1 MAESKVRLP
10 SGVEV
15 VIKHKDEASEEDVLK
30 FAFNEYV
37 TNQDPGT
44 KIGSSIAQ
52 GIDTLQ
58 QAYGSSLEGLGEI
71 LDAES
76 LQQLGGDI
84 VLKNQAEIDAR
95 LFRESQAPTDQ
106 SQVAKALD
114 YVSELAGQSAPQMA
128 TAMGGAAIGGAIG
141 TLGGPLAPLTIPAG
155 AFLGG
160 FISNMPYFYGSNR
173 ERQKEAIEKGYK
185 TEVDEGAA
193 MLAAI
198 PQSSLDAIVSAV
210 GAKFI
215 ATPAMKMSGG
225 FFTKVAKG
233 SAAGSLIEV
242 PTEIGQTVLE
252 RAQAGLPLT
261 GDEAFSEY
269 IDAGVGGAVLGGLFG
284 GAGGAATSVRAD
296 FGKDSAV
303 GTGKTKKSD
312 LKKEVEDR
320 PALEVPRTVQVEY
333 KELDGQ
339 VRVFPLAVT
348 EGQDPMATAEEALAG
363 RYDPAFGLT
372 VTDRAQPVGPEQEL
386 DLPDQAPDPTQ
397 EEVPVQP
404 EAAVPTQEQAPVEQA
419 PVEPETAVSE
429 GIGPYDD
436 SELTEPNS
444 ITGNVRTLNEIFD
457 RGKKTWENTSG
468 DPRRAQ
474 GTSNTIGKNFGEKA
488 KEAHM
493 RGWKSSMEAELK
505 ERQAR
510 KAPTPEQAPEARSF
524 SLPQNLSKTAQPKYQ
539 QSGEIKFASDLERA
553 AYSATT
559 STSSDP
565 AKRKRTKYRKL
576 LQDAGYSS
584 AEINAMGREVRSQM
598 RDQYDLGGPGSELFV
613 ALPQDVVAEA
623 SATYIP
629 KRYVGEQAE
638 QAPPFFQSFSP
649 EQYDEGRF
657 VDLETKKDLSD
668 QTFEGGSIRIEGGRP
683 VLETSDNASETIL
696 DSKAS
701 EEGPLV
707 RTNLFKQKAGWKWTK
722 APDGAPSTIVS
733 VEQGPK
739 HYYTLDFSSAK
750 PLTLKTYPS
759 KKSEPRG
766 RPTTRGKVKLGNPV
780 GEISIRGKKH
790 TVYDRVTV
798 GEPDVVAEA
807 AQQNEFKEDIPN
819 EQWLKDKVE
828 DVIDQGTNKAGSP
841 RLGSTT
847 GYFKDLKP
855 IKLSLETTKNVK
867 GYNGEHLRLDQSKV
881 DKLTKELEVDGKFEY
896 PPLIGI
902 AHNGEPYII
911 EGNHRIA
918 ASQKAGIPIDIEV
931 KYFDGGQRKAVEG
944 WKPDELKINKKPDVV
959 AEAAPLDKVSSK
971 NQVDVVDSTVTK
983 LVDPVDTDPAEG
995 GKVRSIAKRFALK
1008 TGIIDFKKLFK
1019 TTGAL
1024 KVSERVYK
1032 STVKKAAEKISKVLD
1047 KSFIQF
1053 PKFEAWYSSRLN
1065 MAMKIFQELDPDLSK
1080 PEDQFIMKTL
1090 LAVTS
1095 NGNEVSDQTAES
1107 FRIYQDWKRTGTLDQ
1122 KSTQGT
1128 REETILEH
1136 LRLVDVLIAKVGW
1149 KDLEAFM
1156 SKVGPVSELRK
1167 ELQSRFGFTK
1177 KQAKDMTNG
1186 ELVTE
1191 VVPYS
1196 LFLGPKLGSFFNNL
1210 SGNFDTTTM
1219 DRWFMRTFGRTM
1231 GDQLVKVDI
1240 QKPKQRLIEAIDS
1253 LIADP
1258 GSNLFKT
1265 LKGLKVLPKFGKA
1278 INANQIKRIATYFA
1292 LKANRQ
1298 GLSSVENEVRL
1309 AINGM
1314 VKVSD
1319 GFKLMEA
1326 PASGSHRRFIRA
1338 VMKEALDD
1346 FNKRNNTNFTPAEA
1360 QAILW
1365 YYEKLI
1371 HESNGSRQ
1379 KGEAPDYA
1387 AGANAIYRSINGRDS
1402 GQFVRS
1408 DVIRRRGDLSGG
1420 TQELQQGQQPDVTAQ
1435 AAQPEVEDRGPQD
1448 TFDNGGQ
1455 VMDFVESTFDAV
1467 ADKIGIAIRPAM
1479 GVNYVARY
1487 NATQQVIEYNPMA
1500 LLNRSKSGVKA
1511 AMREEIIHAAMHN
1524 VLMQQQRKTGRSR
1537 NPGDVWVDF
1546 FETFAKT
1553 LTAQERVDIGDV
1565 YQSLTTYHA
1574 LGAEYSRAVVQN
1586 LLYGEFSEQYQMQ
1599 SKGGPAWDAIVQLLR
1614 SVQAYMAKVLG
1625 PMRKTNPE
1633 AAQLIVDSV
1642 ELLKAADP
1650 SIRPKNQDVVA
1661 QAYDATDKNTA
1672 KENTEAGERVGQD
1685 ASDRVR
1691 DERKWFESEIF
1702 QRDKISKALTPVVT
1716 RLRRINVKFARL
1728 FSKLDE
1734 KIRFR
1739 NLKYRKQSVNFFNK
1753 LNAIKGNEF
1762 LELKQLIFFS
1772 PTPQEADSFTS
1783 KNRIQR
1789 RDALLHKHGLL
1800 NMYRL
1805 DVQPILEELYIEYN
1819 KSGMPDMG
1827 YLEDYFPHVINDLN
1841 GLIKSYGHK
1850 TKRTFEVLVRDENLR
1865 RSKITDKNGD
1875 PAGLP
1880 EMDSEERARFFQDFL
1895 QNKLRKDL
1903 NGVNIPANAKGR
1915 SIALIPEDKLKFYDD
1930 PGQAFGKYTSSM
1942 VTALENYKVIGS
1954 TNKSGELGEL
1964 GQLTEDLFNQ
1974 GLIDQADVDQLKS
1987 LTELATVQFSK
1998 ENPIFRLAGVFTYAS
2013 TLIDVGTVAVQV
2025 LDLYKVLMQ
2034 RGPSAMLKGVY
2045 RTVTGNREY
2054 DLERDF
2060 GFSEKQIM
2068 AEFDDHGFGDKAL
2081 AFGLR
2086 YIVPFQQ
2093 MDAAMKHSS
2102 VEAALIDFLRKAK
2115 SDVGSKKYNQL
2126 VDELTIT
2133 LGREDAMKAVTAFRL
2148 DRYKDSPEAK
2158 AALSEELLQ
2167 RQPMTYLQVPETY
2180 RRNPGSRLFYK
2191 LKTFMLLDINF
2202 NREMA
2207 LNDLLGPEKT
2217 LKQRTKALKILTS
2230 MALALAA
2237 IGMPKDMLMDWIR
2250 GKDTYLPDHVANA
2263 LLGIFGLN
2271 KYALKTVF
2279 ESGPIDAV
2287 ADRFTPAAYNIFDNI
2302 EDDLM
2307 SWVNGNKE
2315 ISEFQMWANA
2325 PLFDVWGR
2333 FTDKFK
2339 NQQERIRGEKRKKGQ
2354 RPTIQRF

>member
-1 MAESKVRLP
+1 MAVSSVLAPNGKTYTFEHPDGASQEDLFKFVHQSSQVKP
-10 SGVEV
+10 KAQATKPGVVENV
-15 VIKHKDEASEEDVLK
+15 ARSIPAGAAAAGYDVLG
-30 FAFNEYV
+30 AI
-37 TNQDPGT
+37 GT
-44 KIGSSIAQ
+44 MA
-52 GIDTLQ
+52 
-58 QAYGSSLEGLGEI
+58 LEGLGKYAKAGSDPEYAEKMDQAVRGAQEKVSEYTFDIGATANESFGVDQGRFSADVGGGLGQLPVMI
-71 LDAES
+71 LTGGLASVPMSFAEVIKDAEQS
-76 LQQLGGDI
+76 LDVKYYDMTEDQKSKVAATGGAYAAFSLAADRI
-84 VLKNQAEIDAR
+84 GLKYMGLTKLNKFFDGSETVKGSIVKDVLK
-95 LFRESQAPTDQ
+95 
-106 SQVAKALD
+106 
-114 YVSELAGQSAPQMA
+114 
-128 TAMGGAAIGGAIG
+128 G
-141 TLGGPLAPLTIPAG
+141 TLGEGLTETSQAVVKDQLARV
-155 AFLGG
+155 
-160 FISNMPYFYGSNR
+160 YDDDR
-173 ERQKEAIEKGYK
+173 EYNIDSVKGYLY
-185 TEVDEGAA
+185 EG
-193 MLAAI
+193 
-198 PQSSLDAIVSAV
+198 AV
-210 GAKFI
+210 GA
-215 ATPAMKMSGG
+215 T
-225 FFTKVAKG
+225 
-233 SAAGSLIEV
+233 
-242 PTEIGQTVLE
+242 
-252 RAQAGLPLT
+252 
-261 GDEAFSEY
+261 
-269 IDAGVGGAVLGGLFG
+269 VGGIASTG
-284 GAGGAATSVRAD
+284 TSVVKNI
-296 FGKDSAV
+296 GS
-303 GTGKTKKSD
+303 GTSETKKSD
-312 LKKEVEDR
+312 LNKEVEDR
-320 PALEVPRTVQVEY
+320 PAVEIPRTVQVEY

-339 VRVFPLAVT
+339 VRVVPISIT
-348 EGQDPMATAEEALAG
+348 EGQDPMAVAEEALAG
-363 RYDPAFGLT
+363 RYDPAYGVT
-372 VTDRAQPVGPEQEL
+372 VTDQAQPVGPEQEL
-386 DLPDQAPDPTQ
+386 DLPDQAPDATQ
-397 EEVPVQP
+397 EDVPVQP
-404 EAAVPTQEQAPVEQA
+404 EAAVEPEVVEAEAPVVPDSGQAPVLNTVQVDLQGLQPEQLQNVVQQLRQKLVNAREAESQGKPVLGGSASIEADLNNVKSYIATQQEQAPVEQ
-419 PVEPETAVSE
+419 VLPEVVPQVVPAT
-429 GIGPYDD
+429 
-436 SELTEPNS
+436 
-444 ITGNVRTLNEIFD
+444 
-457 RGKKTWENTSG
+457 
-468 DPRRAQ
+468 
-474 GTSNTIGKNFGEKA
+474 
-488 KEAHM
+488 
-493 RGWKSSMEAELK
+493 
-505 ERQAR
+505 
-510 KAPTPEQAPEARSF
+510 EQAPEARSF
-524 SLPQNLSKTAQPKYQ
+524 SLPQNLRKGQPGYSETQ
-539 QSGEIKFASDLERA
+539 NVKFASDLERA

-559 STSSDP
+559 TPRNDT
-565 AKRKRTKYRKL
+565 AKRKRNKYRKI

-584 AEINAMGREVRSQM
+584 AEINSMGREVRAQM
-598 RDQYDLGGPGSELFV
+598 KDQYKGPDSELSV
-613 ALPQDVVAEA
+613 SLGPDVVAEA
-623 SATYIP
+623 SATYMP
-629 KRYVGEQAE
+629 KRFVGDQAAK
-638 QAPPFFQSFSP
+638 APPFFQSFSP

-657 VDLETKKDLSD
+657 VDLETKQDLSNK
-668 QTFEGGSIRIEGGRP
+668 TFEGGSIRIEGGRP
-683 VLETSDNASETIL
+683 VLETSDNVGETII

-807 AQQNEFKEDIPN
+807 APSKPKAKKVTRDYDLLSSPFISNYSGPGPTDTSVPDYNSFHYVVSNPQQQELNAAIASGAVDNLADQVANEAATMMNDPAISAGIGWYGRMRKRLKEIFGDDIDIFTQLLGTTSAQTPVETNFRFSVDLYNRFKAGEFDKKIKKYL
-819 EQWLKDKVE
+819 QLSGLMKAGTLGDLLLKDKVKNSKGVIYTPDMINKSSDSALLSSAAE
-828 DVIDQGTNKAGSP
+828 HYKLLPAQTSGKKYGTNSYPALKALSQVWFDERLGKNRMTPKTPQFTMNLNGESLEATIDVWAARLLRRVIYADQGESRILP
-841 RLGSTT
+841 SE
-847 GYFKDLKP
+847 
-855 IKLSLETTKNVK
+855 ET
-867 GYNGEHLRLDQSKV
+867 
-881 DKLTKELEVDGKFEY
+881 
-896 PPLIGI
+896 
-902 AHNGEPYII
+902 
-911 EGNHRIA
+911 
-918 ASQKAGIPIDIEV
+918 
-931 KYFDGGQRKAVEG
+931 AVNN
-944 WKPDELKINKKPDVV
+944 PD
-959 AEAAPLDKVSSK
+959 
-971 NQVDVVDSTVTK
+971 
-983 LVDPVDTDPAEG
+983 
-995 GKVRSIAKRFALK
+995 FALGQLVFRRAAEK
-1008 TGIIDFKKLFK
+1008 LNMNPDDLQALVWFGEKQIWDRNGWTGAA
-1019 TTGAL
+1019 GAL
-1024 KVSERVYK
+1024 KSSFDEPADVFYPVDG
-1032 STVKKAAEKISKVLD
+1032 STRTEADAKLILD
-1047 KSFIQF
+1047 F
-1053 PKFEAWYSSRLN
+1053 
-1065 MAMKIFQELDPDLSK
+1065 LSK
-1080 PEDQFIMKTL
+1080 ERLVKRNIDFPDAVSKASQNKTRKDYDQFLRKSVIADYL
-1090 LAVTS
+1090 EYRGSGAVY
-1095 NGNEVSDQTAES
+1095 ES
-1107 FRIYQDWKRTGTLDQ
+1107 SAVQRTG
-1122 KSTQGT
+1122 
-1128 REETILEH
+1128 E
-1136 LRLVDVLIAKVGW
+1136 
-1149 KDLEAFM
+1149 
-1156 SKVGPVSELRK
+1156 
-1167 ELQSRFGFTK
+1167 
-1177 KQAKDMTNG
+1177 
-1186 ELVTE
+1186 
-1191 VVPYS
+1191 
-1196 LFLGPKLGSFFNNL
+1196 
-1210 SGNFDTTTM
+1210 
-1219 DRWFMRTFGRTM
+1219 
-1231 GDQLVKVDI
+1231 
-1240 QKPKQRLIEAIDS
+1240 
-1253 LIADP
+1253 
-1258 GSNLFKT
+1258 
-1265 LKGLKVLPKFGKA
+1265 
-1278 INANQIKRIATYFA
+1278 
-1292 LKANRQ
+1292 
-1298 GLSSVENEVRL
+1298 
-1309 AINGM
+1309 
-1314 VKVSD
+1314 
-1319 GFKLMEA
+1319 
-1326 PASGSHRRFIRA
+1326 
-1338 VMKEALDD
+1338 
-1346 FNKRNNTNFTPAEA
+1346 
-1360 QAILW
+1360 
-1365 YYEKLI
+1365 
-1371 HESNGSRQ
+1371 
-1379 KGEAPDYA
+1379 
-1387 AGANAIYRSINGRDS
+1387 
-1402 GQFVRS
+1402 
-1408 DVIRRRGDLSGG
+1408 
-1420 TQELQQGQQPDVTAQ
+1420 QQGESQVGQGDVTAQ
-1435 AAQPEVEDRGPQD
+1435 ATDTEVEDRGPRD
-1448 TFDNGGQ
+1448 TYDNGGQ
-1455 VMDFVESTFDAV
+1455 VQDAIEKEFDPIGK
-1467 ADKIGIAIRPAM
+1467 KINTPIVMRM
-1479 GVNYVARY
+1479 GNTDYVARY
-1487 NATQQVIEYNPMA
+1487 NATRGIIEYNPM
-1500 LLNRSKSGVKA
+1500 LLLKRSKAGVRA
-1511 AMREEIIHAAMHN
+1511 AMREEIIHAAMHQ
-1524 VLMQQQRKTGRSR
+1524 VLMVSARKKFSMAEG
-1537 NPGDVWVDF
+1537 GKVWRDF
-1546 FETFAKT
+1546 FDAYGKT
-1553 LTAQERVDIGDV
+1553 LTDVELSDIKDV
-1565 YQSLTTYHA
+1565 YQNIKPEDYVAYGS
-1574 LGAEYSRAVVQN
+1574 EYSRAVIQN

-1599 SKGGPAWDAIVQLLR
+1599 SQGGPAWNAIVQLLR

-1625 PMRKTNPE
+1625 PMIKTNPE
-1633 AAQLIVDSV
+1633 AAQVIVDTV

-1650 SIRPKNQDVVA
+1650 SIRPKSQDVVA

-1672 KENTEAGERVGQD
+1672 KENTEAGERVGQN
-1685 ASDRVR
+1685 ASERVR

-1702 QRDKISKALTPVVT
+1702 QRDKISKALTPIVT

-1728 FSKLDE
+1728 FSKLEE

-1915 SIALIPEDKLKFYDD
+1915 SIVLIPEDKLKFYDD

-1954 TNKSGELGEL
+1954 TNKSGELGKL
-1964 GQLTEDLFNQ
+1964 GQLTEDLFNE

-1998 ENPIFRLAGVFTYAS
+1998 ENPILRFAGVFTYAS

-2034 RGPSAMLKGVY
+2034 RGPSTMLKGVY

-2060 GFSEKQIM
+2060 GFSKKQIM
-2068 AEFDDHGFGDKAL
+2068 AEFDDQGFGDKAL

-2133 LGREDAMKAVTAFRL
+2133 LGREDAMKAVAAFRL

-2279 ESGPIDAV
+2279 ESGPIDAL

-2302 EDDLM
+2302 ENDLM

-2333 FTDKFK
+2333 FTKKFED
-2339 NQQERIRGEKRKKGQ
+2339 QQKRIRGEKRKQGQ

>member
-1 MAESKVRLP
+1 M
-10 SGVEV
+10 
-15 VIKHKDEASEEDVLK
+15 
-30 FAFNEYV
+30 
-37 TNQDPGT
+37 
-44 KIGSSIAQ
+44 
-52 GIDTLQ
+52 
-58 QAYGSSLEGLGEI
+58 
-71 LDAES
+71 
-76 LQQLGGDI
+76 
-84 VLKNQAEIDAR
+84 
-95 LFRESQAPTDQ
+95 Q
-106 SQVAKALD
+106 SQ
-114 YVSELAGQSAPQMA
+114 
-128 TAMGGAAIGGAIG
+128 
-141 TLGGPLAPLTIPAG
+141 
-155 AFLGG
+155 
-160 FISNMPYFYGSNR
+160 
-173 ERQKEAIEKGYK
+173 
-185 TEVDEGAA
+185 
-193 MLAAI
+193 
-198 PQSSLDAIVSAV
+198 
-210 GAKFI
+210 
-215 ATPAMKMSGG
+215 
-225 FFTKVAKG
+225 
-233 SAAGSLIEV
+233 
-242 PTEIGQTVLE
+242 
-252 RAQAGLPLT
+252 
-261 GDEAFSEY
+261 
-269 IDAGVGGAVLGGLFG
+269 
-284 GAGGAATSVRAD
+284 
-296 FGKDSAV
+296 
-303 GTGKTKKSD
+303 
-312 LKKEVEDR
+312 
-320 PALEVPRTVQVEY
+320 
-333 KELDGQ
+333 
-339 VRVFPLAVT
+339 
-348 EGQDPMATAEEALAG
+348 
-363 RYDPAFGLT
+363 
-372 VTDRAQPVGPEQEL
+372 
-386 DLPDQAPDPTQ
+386 
-397 EEVPVQP
+397 
-404 EAAVPTQEQAPVEQA
+404 
-419 PVEPETAVSE
+419 
-429 GIGPYDD
+429 
-436 SELTEPNS
+436 
-444 ITGNVRTLNEIFD
+444 
-457 RGKKTWENTSG
+457 
-468 DPRRAQ
+468 
-474 GTSNTIGKNFGEKA
+474 
-488 KEAHM
+488 
-493 RGWKSSMEAELK
+493 
-505 ERQAR
+505 
-510 KAPTPEQAPEARSF
+510 
-524 SLPQNLSKTAQPKYQ
+524 
-539 QSGEIKFASDLERA
+539 
-553 AYSATT
+553 
-559 STSSDP
+559 
-565 AKRKRTKYRKL
+565 
-576 LQDAGYSS
+576 
-584 AEINAMGREVRSQM
+584 
-598 RDQYDLGGPGSELFV
+598 
-613 ALPQDVVAEA
+613 
-623 SATYIP
+623 
-629 KRYVGEQAE
+629 
-638 QAPPFFQSFSP
+638 
-649 EQYDEGRF
+649 
-657 VDLETKKDLSD
+657 
-668 QTFEGGSIRIEGGRP
+668 
-683 VLETSDNASETIL
+683 
-696 DSKAS
+696 
-701 EEGPLV
+701 
-707 RTNLFKQKAGWKWTK
+707 
-722 APDGAPSTIVS
+722 
-733 VEQGPK
+733 
-739 HYYTLDFSSAK
+739 
-750 PLTLKTYPS
+750 
-759 KKSEPRG
+759 
-766 RPTTRGKVKLGNPV
+766 
-780 GEISIRGKKH
+780 
-790 TVYDRVTV
+790 
-798 GEPDVVAEA
+798 
-807 AQQNEFKEDIPN
+807 
-819 EQWLKDKVE
+819 
-828 DVIDQGTNKAGSP
+828 
-841 RLGSTT
+841 
-847 GYFKDLKP
+847 
-855 IKLSLETTKNVK
+855 
-867 GYNGEHLRLDQSKV
+867 
-881 DKLTKELEVDGKFEY
+881 
-896 PPLIGI
+896 
-902 AHNGEPYII
+902 
-911 EGNHRIA
+911 
-918 ASQKAGIPIDIEV
+918 
-931 KYFDGGQRKAVEG
+931 
-944 WKPDELKINKKPDVV
+944 
-959 AEAAPLDKVSSK
+959 
-971 NQVDVVDSTVTK
+971 
-983 LVDPVDTDPAEG
+983 
-995 GKVRSIAKRFALK
+995 
-1008 TGIIDFKKLFK
+1008 
-1019 TTGAL
+1019 
-1024 KVSERVYK
+1024 
-1032 STVKKAAEKISKVLD
+1032 
-1047 KSFIQF
+1047 
-1053 PKFEAWYSSRLN
+1053 
-1065 MAMKIFQELDPDLSK
+1065 
-1080 PEDQFIMKTL
+1080 
-1090 LAVTS
+1090 
-1095 NGNEVSDQTAES
+1095 
-1107 FRIYQDWKRTGTLDQ
+1107 
-1122 KSTQGT
+1122 
-1128 REETILEH
+1128 
-1136 LRLVDVLIAKVGW
+1136 
-1149 KDLEAFM
+1149 
-1156 SKVGPVSELRK
+1156 
-1167 ELQSRFGFTK
+1167 
-1177 KQAKDMTNG
+1177 
-1186 ELVTE
+1186 
-1191 VVPYS
+1191 
-1196 LFLGPKLGSFFNNL
+1196 
-1210 SGNFDTTTM
+1210 
-1219 DRWFMRTFGRTM
+1219 
-1231 GDQLVKVDI
+1231 
-1240 QKPKQRLIEAIDS
+1240 
-1253 LIADP
+1253 
-1258 GSNLFKT
+1258 
-1265 LKGLKVLPKFGKA
+1265 
-1278 INANQIKRIATYFA
+1278 
-1292 LKANRQ
+1292 
-1298 GLSSVENEVRL
+1298 
-1309 AINGM
+1309 
-1314 VKVSD
+1314 
-1319 GFKLMEA
+1319 
-1326 PASGSHRRFIRA
+1326 
-1338 VMKEALDD
+1338 
-1346 FNKRNNTNFTPAEA
+1346 
-1360 QAILW
+1360 
-1365 YYEKLI
+1365 
-1371 HESNGSRQ
+1371 
-1379 KGEAPDYA
+1379 
-1387 AGANAIYRSINGRDS
+1387 
-1402 GQFVRS
+1402 
-1408 DVIRRRGDLSGG
+1408 
-1420 TQELQQGQQPDVTAQ
+1420 
-1435 AAQPEVEDRGPQD
+1435 
-1448 TFDNGGQ
+1448 
-1455 VMDFVESTFDAV
+1455 
-1467 ADKIGIAIRPAM
+1467 
-1479 GVNYVARY
+1479 
-1487 NATQQVIEYNPMA
+1487 
-1500 LLNRSKSGVKA
+1500 
-1511 AMREEIIHAAMHN
+1511 
-1524 VLMQQQRKTGRSR
+1524 
-1537 NPGDVWVDF
+1537 
-1546 FETFAKT
+1546 
-1553 LTAQERVDIGDV
+1553 
-1565 YQSLTTYHA
+1565 
-1574 LGAEYSRAVVQN
+1574 
-1586 LLYGEFSEQYQMQ
+1586 
-1599 SKGGPAWDAIVQLLR
+1599 GGPAWNTVVKLLR

-1625 PMRKTNPE
+1625 PMIKTNPE
-1633 AAQLIVDSV
+1633 AAQVIVDTV

-2158 AALSEELLQ
+2158 AALLEELLQ